1 MTVYKETIEVKSNG
15 KTPTYIDITKDV
27 RRVIEESGIKN
38 GICAVISPHT
48 CLLYTSFNDGG
59 IDQCNKKNPKASH
72 LMGIDRD
79 DHSTDSIRNTKW

>member
-1 MTVYKETIEVKSNG
+1 MFNKMSAK
-15 KTPTYIDITKDV
+15 P
-27 RRVIEESGIKN
+27 
-38 GICAVISPHT
+38 
-48 CLLYTSFNDGG
+48 FNDGG

>member
-1 MTVYKETIEVKSNG
+1 MAVYKETIEVKSHG

-48 CLLYTSFNDGG
+48 TCSVFF
-59 IDQCNKKNPKASH
+59 
-72 LMGIDRD
+72 
-79 DHSTDSIRNTKW
+79 